1 MLIEKFSVQA
11 QAALE
16 HAGRIAVKGG
26 HRHLTPAHVLSA
38 LLELKGAGVDRQIKL
53 AGGDVERL
61 RSAVEAR
68 LRRVPKAA
76 PGAEETPI
84 NRVLEVAFIHAE
96 EAASRLGNKYIGPS
110 HLLLGLLDD
119 EEVRGDLASAGL
131 EAAALRGVLEAA
143 RGGDHRGMKQ
153 LSDYEGLAAY
163 GVDLT
168 ERARDGK
175 LDPVIG
181 RDPEIRQIVQVL
193 SRRLKSNPVLVGE
206 PGVGKTAVV
215 EGLAQWIVEGR
226 VPDNLA
232 DHVVVALDIGALL
245 AGTKFRGE
253 FEERLRRVLSD
264 VAEAGN
270 VVLFIDELHMMMGA
284 GGSEGGTDASNLL
297 KPALSRGELRCVGS
311 TTLAEYR
318 KRIEKDAA
326 FTRRFQLVMV
336 EEPTVD
342 LATTILRGLKPT
354 YEAHHGV
361 RITDAAIV
369 AAVKLSHRYI
379 TDRFL
384 PDKAIDVMDQAAAA
398 LRMEASSRPEEIAV
412 LDDKI
417 VSLEIAVR
425 ALEQDNEGEPT
436 ESSTKLSEEMDAHK
450 RVRAELVARWE
461 EERRAILGVREAKR
475 DLEAARREMEVKI
488 REQDFARVAEL
499 QYKIIP
505 ERERRLA
512 ELGDVTLEEIR
523 YVRQEVTEREIAE
536 AVARLTRIPV
546 AKLVGRE
553 VERLLQMEALL
564 AERVMGQPEAI
575 AVVSR
580 AVRRARA
587 SVQDPNRPLGS
598 FLMLGPT
605 GVGKTELAKALAE
618 FLFDDERAMI
628 RIDMSEY
635 MEKHTAARLV
645 GAPPGYVG
653 YEEGGVLT
661 NQVRRKPYSVILLDE
676 VEKAHADVFNILLQL
691 LDDGRLTDSQGTT
704 VDFKNTLVL
713 MTSNL
718 GGSEAGAGYEQMR
731 ALMLDA
737 AKRFFR
743 PELLNRL
750 DDLLVFRPLD
760 REIMQP
766 ITELQIR
773 RVARLL
779 TERGVTLE
787 ATPEAITRLADEGF
801 DPAYGA
807 RPLRRTIQRD
817 VQDPV
822 ADLVLAGKLPAGSRL
837 VIGANEA
844 GLVLEV
850 VAS

>member
-1 MLIEKFSVQA
+1 M
-11 QAALE
+11 
-16 HAGRIAVKGG
+16 
-26 HRHLTPAHVLSA
+26 LSA
-38 LLELKGAGVDRQIKL
+38 LLDAKGAAVDRQLKL

-61 RSAVEAR
+61 RSAVQTR
-68 LRRVPKAA
+68 LRHVPKAA

-84 NRVLEVAFIHAE
+84 NRALEVVFIHAE
-96 EAASRLGNKYIGPS
+96 EAAARLGNKYIGPT

-119 EEVRGDLASAGL
+119 EESRGDLASAGL
-131 EAAALRGVLEAA
+131 DATALRGVLEVA
-143 RGGDHRGMKQ
+143 RDGDHRGLKQ

-163 GVDLT
+163 GIDLT

-181 RDPEIRQIVQVL
+181 RDPEIRQMIQVL
-193 SRRLKSNPVLVGE
+193 SRRLKNNPVLVGE
-206 PGVGKTAVV
+206 PGVGKTAIV
-215 EGLAQWIVEGR
+215 EGLAQRIVEGR
-226 VPDNLA
+226 VPDNLV

-253 FEERLRRVLSD
+253 FEERLKRVLTE

-284 GGSEGGTDASNLL
+284 GGAEGGTDASNLL
-297 KPALSRGELRCVGS
+297 KPALSRGDLRCVGS
-311 TTLAEYR
+311 TTLTEYR

-336 EEPTVD
+336 EEPSVE

-361 RITDAAIV
+361 RITDAAIH
-369 AAVKLSHRYI
+369 AAVKLAHRYI

-398 LRMEASSRPEEIAV
+398 LRMEAASRPEEIAV

-417 VSLEIAVR
+417 VSQEIAIR
-425 ALEQDNEGEPT
+425 AIEQDNEGKPT
-436 ESSTKLSEEMDAHK
+436 EDSTKIREDMEAQK
-450 RVRAELVARWE
+450 NVRAPLVARWE
-461 EERRAILGVREAKR
+461 EEKRAIFGVQEAKR
-475 DLEAARREMEVKI
+475 ELAAARREMEVKI
-488 REQDFARVAEL
+488 REEDFARVAEL

-505 ERERRLA
+505 EREKRLA

-523 YVRQEVTEREIAE
+523 YIRRDVTEREIAE

-564 AERVMGQPEAI
+564 GARVMGQPEAI
-575 AVVSR
+575 EVVSR

-618 FLFDDERAMI
+618 FLFDDERAMV
-628 RIDMSEY
+628 RVDMSEY
-635 MEKHTAARLV
+635 MEKHAAAKLV

-661 NQVRRKPYSVILLDE
+661 NQVKRRPYSVILLDE
-676 VEKAHADVFNILLQL
+676 VEKAHPDVFNILLQL

-704 VDFKNTLVL
+704 VDFKNTIVL

-718 GGSEAGAGYEQMR
+718 GGSEAGTGYEQMR
-731 ALMLDA
+731 ARMLEA

-743 PELLNRL
+743 PEMLNRL
-750 DDLLVFRPLD
+750 DDVLVFRSLD
-760 REIMQP
+760 REIMRP

-773 RVARLL
+773 RVAHLL
-779 TERGVTLE
+779 TERGVELE
-787 ATPEAITRLADEGF
+787 ATPEAITYLGEKGF

-807 RPLRRTIQRD
+807 RPLRRTIQRE

-837 VIGANEA
+837 VVGANEA
-844 GLVLEV
+844 GLVLDIT
-850 VAS
+850 

>member
-11 QAALE
+11 QTALE
-16 HAGRIAVKGG
+16 LAGRIAVKQG

-38 LLELKGAGVDRQIKL
+38 LLDLKGAAVDRQLTL
-53 AGGDVERL
+53 AGGEVERL
-61 RSAVEAR
+61 RSAIEAR
-68 LRRVPKAA
+68 LRHVPKAA
-76 PGAEETPI
+76 PGAEDTPI
-84 NRVLEVAFIHAE
+84 NRGLEVVFIHAE
-96 EAASRLGNKYIGPS
+96 EAASRLGNTYIGPT
-110 HLLLGLLDD
+110 HLLLGLLED
-119 EEVRGDLASAGL
+119 EELRGDLGSAGL
-131 EAAALRGVLEAA
+131 EATRLRGVLEAA
-143 RGGDHRGMKQ
+143 RGGDHRGIKQ
-153 LSDYEGLAAY
+153 FRDYEGLAAY

-168 ERARDGK
+168 EQARDGK

-181 RDPEIRQIVQVL
+181 RDLEIRQIVQVL
-193 SRRLKSNPVLVGE
+193 SRRLKHNPVLVGE
-206 PGVGKTAVV
+206 PGVGKTAIV

-226 VPDNLA
+226 VPENLT
-232 DHVVVALDIGALL
+232 DHIVVALDIGALL

-253 FEERLRRVLSD
+253 FEERLKRVLSD
-264 VAEAGN
+264 IAEAGN

-284 GGSEGGTDASNLL
+284 GGSDGGTDASNLL
-297 KPALSRGELRCVGS
+297 KPALSRGDLRCVGS

-336 EEPTVD
+336 EEPTVE
-342 LATTILRGLKPT
+342 LATTILRGLKGT

-361 RITDAAIV
+361 RITDGAIL

-398 LRMEASSRPEEIAV
+398 LRMEAASRPEEIAV
-412 LDDKI
+412 LDDRI
-417 VSLEIAVR
+417 VSLEIAIR
-425 ALEQDNEGEPT
+425 AVEQDNGGNPT
-436 ESSTKLSEEMDAHK
+436 EDSQKIREDMEAQKH
-450 RVRAELVARWE
+450 VRAGLVARWE
-461 EERRAILGVREAKR
+461 GERRAIFGVQEAKR
-475 DLEAARREMEVKI
+475 ELTDARREMEVKI
-488 REQDFARVAEL
+488 REEDFARVAEL

-512 ELGDVTLEEIR
+512 ELDDVTLDEIR

-536 AVARLTRIPV
+536 ATARLTRIPV
-546 AKLVGRE
+546 ARLVGRE
-553 VERLLQMEALL
+553 VERLLGMEALL
-564 AERVMGQPEAI
+564 GARVMGQREAI
-575 AVVSR
+575 EVVAR

-635 MEKHTAARLV
+635 MEKHAAARLV

-661 NQVRRKPYSVILLDE
+661 NQVKRKPYSVILLDE
-676 VEKAHADVFNILLQL
+676 VEKAHPDVFNILLQL
-691 LDDGRLTDSQGTT
+691 LDDGRLTDSLGTT

-718 GGSEAGAGYEQMR
+718 GGSEGGTGYEPMR
-731 ALMLDA
+731 ARMLDA
-737 AKRFFR
+737 ARRFFR

-750 DDLLVFRPLD
+750 DDVLVFRPLD
-760 REIMQP
+760 REIMRP

-779 TERGVTLE
+779 IDRGVELA

-807 RPLRRTIQRD
+807 RPLRRTIQRE

-822 ADLVLAGKLPAGSRL
+822 ADLVLAGKLPAGSRI
-837 VIGANEA
+837 VVGADEA

-850 VAS
+850 T

>member
-11 QAALE
+11 QGALE
-16 HAGRIAVKGG
+16 LAGRIAVKSR

-38 LLELKGAGVDRQIKL
+38 LLDPKGAAVDRQLKL
-53 AGGDVERL
+53 AGGDIERL

-68 LRRVPKAA
+68 LRHVPKAA
-76 PGAEETPI
+76 PGAEDTPI
-84 NRVLEVAFIHAE
+84 NRGLEVAFIHAE
-96 EAASRLGNKYIGPS
+96 EAASRLGNKYIGPT

-119 EEVRGDLASAGL
+119 EESRADLASAGL
-131 EAAALRGVLEAA
+131 EATALRGVLEVA

-181 RDPEIRQIVQVL
+181 RDLEIRQMVQVL
-193 SRRLKSNPVLVGE
+193 SRRLKNNPVLVGE
-206 PGVGKTAVV
+206 PGVGKTAIV
-215 EGLAQWIVEGR
+215 EGLAQRIVEGR
-226 VPDNLA
+226 VPDNLT

-253 FEERLRRVLSD
+253 FEERLKRVLSE

-297 KPALSRGELRCVGS
+297 KPALSRGDLRCVGS
-311 TTLAEYR
+311 TTLTEYR

-336 EEPTVD
+336 EEPSVE

-361 RITDAAIV
+361 RITDAAIH
-369 AAVKLSHRYI
+369 AAVKLAHRYI

-398 LRMEASSRPEEIAV
+398 IRMEAASRPEEIAV

-417 VSLEIAVR
+417 VHQEIAIR
-425 ALEQDNEGEPT
+425 ALEQDNEGKPT
-436 ESSTKLSEEMDAHK
+436 EDSKKIGEEMEAQK
-450 RVRAELVARWE
+450 KVRAGLVARWE
-461 EERRAILGVREAKR
+461 EERRAIFGVQEAKR
-475 DLEAARREMEVKI
+475 ELSAARREMEVKI
-488 REQDFARVAEL
+488 REEDFARVAEL

-512 ELGDVTLEEIR
+512 ELGDVTLDEIR
-523 YVRQEVTEREIAE
+523 YIRQEVTEREIAE
-536 AVARLTRIPV
+536 SVAKLTRIPV

-564 AERVMGQPEAI
+564 GARVMGQPEAI
-575 AVVSR
+575 EVVSR

-618 FLFDDERAMI
+618 FLFDDERAMV
-628 RIDMSEY
+628 RVDMSEY
-635 MEKHTAARLV
+635 MEKHAAARLV

-661 NQVRRKPYSVILLDE
+661 NQVKRRPYSVILLDE
-676 VEKAHADVFNILLQL
+676 VEKAHPDVFNILLQL

-704 VDFKNTLVL
+704 VDFKNVVVL

-718 GGSEAGAGYEQMR
+718 GGSEAGTGYEPMR
-731 ALMLDA
+731 AHMLDA

-743 PELLNRL
+743 PEMLNRL
-750 DDLLVFRPLD
+750 DDVLVFRPLD
-760 REIMQP
+760 REIMRP
-766 ITELQIR
+766 ITELQIS

-779 TERGVTLE
+779 TERGVELV
-787 ATPEAITRLADEGF
+787 ATPEAITHLADAGF

-807 RPLRRTIQRD
+807 RPLRRTIQRE

-837 VIGANEA
+837 VVGANDA
-844 GLVLEV
+844 GLVLDV
-850 VAS
+850 T